1 MSMVPADIPFQVSH
15 FKGALPSRCLY
26 ESSSICDALSAS
38 FFIAFRTGFLLRALS
53 TALLTD
59 FLTTLLDVF
68 LRTVWSIAL
77 SSRLVA
83 TFLALLAF
91 AIYQSFVR
99 HEGAAV
105 HSNRMRASIG
115 SMCYRSV
122 NLTAFVPPSVVT
134 LFSPSR
140 NAPPYASSKF
150 RTKEPRT
157 RLTRHRYPRRGAV
170 NTFRGDHSC

>member
-1 MSMVPADIPFQVSH
+1 MVPADISFQAPH
-15 FKGALPSRCLY
+15 FKGPLPSRCLY
-26 ESSSICDALSAS
+26 ESSSICDALSVS
-38 FFIAFRTGFLLRALS
+38 FFIAFLTGFLLRALS

-99 HEGAAV
+99 REFAMG
-105 HSNRMRASIG
+105 HSHGMRLSIRLT
-115 SMCYRSV
+115 CYGSV
-122 NLTAFVPPSVVT
+122 NSVTPSGCCPFPT
-134 LFSPSR
+134 S
-140 NAPPYASSKF
+140 ASSALMRSNVSAPATEKPF
-150 RTKEPRT
+150 DRAQA
-157 RLTRHRYPRRGAV
+157 GALSSGS
-170 NTFRGDHSC
+170 TTELKGRP

>member
-1 MSMVPADIPFQVSH
+1 MVLADIPFPIDP
-15 FKGALPSRCLY
+15 FKSEIERSRTY
-26 ESSSICDALSAS
+26 ESSPISADASAS
-38 FFIAFRTGFLLRALS
+38 FFIAFLTGFLSRALS

-59 FLTTLLDVF
+59 FPTTLLEVF
-68 LRTVWSIAL
+68 FRTVWSIAL

-157 RLTRHRYPRRGAV
+157 RLTRHRFPLRGAV
-170 NTFRGDHSC
+170 NNLEGAS